1 MDLSALEKDAKGAA
15 RRPRGQKVKDKT
27 AAPIQIT
34 AEQLLA
40 EAAARQEAEIRPPR
54 QRIMDGAELEEFRF
68 RERKKFEDGLRR
80 QRFNPANWT
89 KYAAFEESQQEW
101 DRYALTRSD
110 VLCIFQSILTGSVG
124 ALMSQHILSSLH

>member
-1 MDLSALEKDAKGAA
+1 MDLSALEKEQAKGA
-15 RRPRGQKVKDKT
+15 RRPRTQKVKDKT

-40 EAAARQEAEIRPPR
+40 EASARQEAEIRPPR

-80 QRFNPANWT
+80 QRFNPSNWT
-89 KYAAFEESQQEW
+89 KYATFEESQQEW
-101 DRYALTRSD
+101 DRYESR
-110 VLCIFQSILTGSVG
+110 I
-124 ALMSQHILSSLH
+124 SLPVAGVEIPFLIGLR

>member
-101 DRYALTRSD
+101 DRYAL
-110 VLCIFQSILTGSVG
+110 
-124 ALMSQHILSSLH
+124 